1 VKEKN
6 KMVFGFFK
14 KDKVVPQNVTSAKE
28 SPKGF
33 DKLKQSL
40 AKTRQSFTAG
50 IANIVV
56 KNGAK
61 SQEMLLELRK
71 LLLDADVGA
80 STTSEVLEL
89 VKQNISG
96 KELKDSAALEAV
108 LTEVLVE
115 VLRPCDPPE
124 LFTREDCSG
133 PLTILLIGVNGAG
146 KTTTCGKLAHM
157 FSCNNK
163 KVLLAAGD
171 TFRAAAISQL
181 QVWGEKTNCQVVAQH
196 YGADSASVIYDAF
209 SSATA
214 QKCDVMLADT
224 AGRLQNKDNL
234 IQELQKIKRV
244 MSKID
249 ASAPEHTWLVLDGS
263 IGQNNLLQAK
273 KFHADI
279 GLTGI
284 IVTKLD
290 GSAKGG
296 SIFAIAAELKL
307 PIFFIGIGEAL
318 DDLQLFDS
326 KAFVS
331 ELFHN

>member
-6 KMVFGFFK
+6 NMAFGFFK
-14 KDKVVPQNVTSAKE
+14 KNKIVEQNTIADKNEV
-28 SPKGF
+28 KGF

-40 AKTRQSFTAG
+40 AKTRHNLTHG

-61 SQEMLLELRK
+61 SQEMLLDLRK
-71 LLLDADVGA
+71 LLLDADVGI
-80 STTSEVLEL
+80 STTSAVLEL
-89 VKQNISG
+89 VKQKLSG
-96 KELKDSAALEAV
+96 KELKDSAALVAV
-108 LTEVLVE
+108 LTEVLVGM
-115 VLRPCDPPE
+115 LQPCDPPE
-124 LFTREDCSG
+124 LFVSASSG

-157 FSCNNK
+157 FASNNK

-181 QVWGEKTNCQVVAQH
+181 EVWGDKTNCQVISQQ

-209 SSATA
+209 SSAIA
-214 QKCDVMLADT
+214 KKYDVMLADT

-249 ASAPEHTWLVLDGS
+249 KSAPEHTWLVLDGS

-273 KFHADI
+273 KFHAEI

-284 IVTKLD
+284 IITKLD

-296 SIFAIAAELKL
+296 SIFAIAAELEL
-307 PIFFIGIGEAL
+307 PIFFIGLGEGA
-318 DDLQLFDS
+318 DDLRVFDS
-326 KAFVS
+326 KAFVA
-331 ELFHN
+331 ELFNE